1 MSMIVLL
8 MTLHM
13 ISCLTHLF
21 MIRCT
26 TQMNIQLY
34 LQQLT
39 DFVLLGPLCHWCH
52 FPTAQYFCFYRCI
65 FKHYE
70 VCQANLSMEVCLL
83 SSLVQDPPWFSYP
96 IDHYCE
102 AVPALPA
109 TVLRTVTRD
118 LGCDKSES
126 CQKELSTDVI
136 LRHFVAARLEFSGL
150 TNDMI
155 AQRLGASLPSDSLKF
170 RGTYLAAGVVH
181 LYGADVTA
189 ALRCSLIHNSSIDNE
204 SN

>member
-1 MSMIVLL
+1 M
-8 MTLHM
+8 
-13 ISCLTHLF
+13 LF
-21 MIRCT
+21 T
-26 TQMNIQLY
+26 
-34 LQQLT
+34 
-39 DFVLLGPLCHWCH
+39 PAH
-52 FPTAQYFCFYRCI
+52 FESPTYVHCSI

-70 VCQANLSMEVCLL
+70 ACQANLSMEACLL

-96 IDHYCE
+96 IDHYRE

-109 TVLRTVTRD
+109 TVLRTVARD

-126 CQKELSTDVI
+126 RRKELSTDVI

-150 TNDMI
+150 TNDVI

-181 LYGADVTA
+181 LYGADVAA